1 MILNIIN
8 QFSSILMPIF
18 YKVLYLTIIGSIVGI
33 IVFLVRTLFDK
44 KISEKWKCILWFIVL
59 ASLIIPIRFE
69 LKVENQVMENEIISK
84 AENIKNMPYEELYS
98 KNILEFENNQIT
110 ESEEV
115 IESQELSQNEDI
127 ETHKKSIP
135 IKYIMNLSLP
145 YIWILGI
152 LIYLI
157 SLVQTTREINRKI
170 SKQIYK
176 DERIENILQEVKSWL
191 NINKKIK
198 IVLQEYKKIP
208 SIYGMFEPVILISE
222 SILKEDDETIK
233 YIFMHELSHYK
244 RKDMVTN
251 TILLI
256 MTAIHWFNPLVY
268 RFFKKIRQEMELAT
282 DEITLSKMDKLEKKQ
297 YGLTLIQ
304 LLQTYE
310 TSKTATKMLCITDDN
325 KNMERRIEK
334 IKWSTKL
341 KKYRISIILLI
352 ILIIF
357 CIMSPFVVKLDATTI
372 SEEDEKLYNIVEQYL
387 IKTEE
392 KNHSIEMN
400 EFAQN
405 GDDFKVFIDMAKLGV
420 RKNQD
425 ETYVYVWAL
434 IQSCHAQ
441 EELVTSGSSMGYK
454 FIIKDNEVIDYQI
467 TEDGEMYEKSIE
479 EIFPE
484 DIRKKI
490 EKANELEVDL
500 VDSGKIEKQIEEHY
514 SYLNYINTN
523 DIQNVNT
530 NYVDT
535 QNVFVGKWSPYKAEQ
550 NGEEIPLSVVYGS
563 GIAYGGELILNS
575 DETYTE
581 FIGVYS
587 EDALNDLQGKY
598 RRYGNGEKAI
608 LTTNNKET
616 KILEMLESSKDNSN
630 VNSDEA
636 TIVLMTEGGIH
647 VYFKRVD

>member
-1 MILNIIN
+1 MIEFVTSFGN
-8 QFSSILMPIF
+8 FLMPVF
-18 YKVLYLTIIGSIVGI
+18 YKVLYMSIVGSI
-33 IVFLVRTLFDK
+33 LGIFILFITKVFDS
-44 KISEKWKCILWFIVL
+44 KISAKWKCLVWIIPLMF
-59 ASLIIPIRFE
+59 LIIPINRIQISTKNDFAVTTIVD
-69 LKVENQVMENEIISK
+69 KVESSITNAHTLANKDNITSSETVTKIETNADIDSSEIENQVNNENNKTKITGYMIIPIIWLAGTTISILIIIIGNISLNYRVNHTKKIEDSGIKLILAKCKIRLQITKPMEIRLQNVNTSPCIYGIMKPKILVSE
-84 AENIKNMPYEELYS
+84 EFIKNNS
-98 KNILEFENNQIT
+98 D
-110 ESEEV
+110 V
-115 IESQELSQNEDI
+115 IEN
-127 ETHKKSIP
+127 
-135 IKYIMNLSLP
+135 
-145 YIWILGI
+145 
-152 LIYLI
+152 
-157 SLVQTTREINRKI
+157 V
-170 SKQIYK
+170 
-176 DERIENILQEVKSWL
+176 
-191 NINKKIK
+191 
-198 IVLQEYKKIP
+198 
-208 SIYGMFEPVILISE
+208 
-222 SILKEDDETIK
+222 
-233 YIFMHELSHYK
+233 FMHELSHYK

-256 MTAIHWFNPLVY
+256 MTAVHWFNPLVY

-282 DEITLSKMDKLEKKQ
+282 DEIALSKMDKLEKKQ

-372 SEEDEKLYNIVEQYL
+372 SKEDEKLYNIVEQYL

-392 KNHSIEMN
+392 ENHRIEMN

-420 RKNQD
+420 RKNHD

-467 TEDGEMYEKSIE
+467 PEDGEMYEKSIE

-490 EKANELEVDL
+490 EKADEL
-500 VDSGKIEKQIEEHY
+500 VDSEKIEKQIEKHY
-514 SYLNYINTN
+514 SYLKYINTN
-523 DIQNVNT
+523 NIQNVNT
-530 NYVDT
+530 DYVDT

-550 NGEEIPLSVVYGS
+550 NGEEIPLSAVYGS

-581 FIGVYS
+581 FIGIYS

-636 TIVLMTEGGIH
+636 TLVLMTEGGIH